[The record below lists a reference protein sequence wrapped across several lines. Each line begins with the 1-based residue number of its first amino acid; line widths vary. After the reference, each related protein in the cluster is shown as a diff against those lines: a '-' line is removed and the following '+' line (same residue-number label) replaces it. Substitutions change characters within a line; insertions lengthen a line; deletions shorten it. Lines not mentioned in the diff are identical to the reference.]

1 MVSMCGF
8 SEDLK
13 MACKVSKVFS
23 FCLFVSWWNNMLTD
37 TGAHNA
43 PVLCR
48 SDRIFVELSGQTNAN
63 LYGQRAVSMID

>member
-13 MACKVSKVFS
+13 MACKVGKVFS

-37 TGAHNA
+37 TGRTTL
-43 PVLCR
+43 PF
-48 SDRIFVELSGQTNAN
+48 FVDQTGSLQNYLDKQAQIYMDST
-63 LYGQRAVSMID
+63 LRP